1 MIDSSIIKIA
11 SDISNYGLK
20 RETKYIASSKNRIC
34 GDKIT
39 VELEISKNKILKMN
53 YETESCIFCQ
63 ASASILAKIVANY
76 EIKSL
81 KEKIKKVIMN
91 KEFDNIVKIKKF
103 KNFKKLNKKEYKNR
117 FNCLML
123 PFHAILKALT

>member
-20 RETKYIASSKNRIC
+20 NKTKYIAKSKNRIC

-53 YETESCIFCQ
+53 YETEACIYCQ
-63 ASASILAKIVANY
+63 ASASMLAKVVVNY
-76 EIKSL
+76 ETKSL
-81 KEKIKKVIMN
+81 KEKIKKVIKN
-91 KEFDNIVKIKKF
+91 KKFDTIKIKKF
-103 KNFKKLNKKEYKNR
+103 NKFDKNEYKSR
-117 FNCLML
+117 FDCLML
-123 PFHAILKALT
+123 PFNAILKALT